1 MKDDETIR
9 KLAGS
14 ISFWL
19 VVFMVAVCACVW
31 LSFGAIWGV
40 FTIAVF
46 AVAHIFLN
54 VFVALVYR
62 RKNG

>member
-19 VVFMVAVCACVW
+19 VVFMVATCACVW
-31 LSFGAIWGV
+31 LSFGASWGV
-40 FTIAVF
+40 FAIAVF
-46 AVAHIFLN
+46 AVVHISLN
-54 VFVALVYR
+54 MFAALHHR
-62 RKNG
+62 RKND